1 MQRGGQLLIVLGLI
15 LAIITAGLVYTATR
29 APETKV
35 MTVPV
40 VVAVQ
45 DIPERVGLEAPM
57 LAVKQWPADAIPADA
72 ISKIEDVVGKASVT
86 KIYAGEPL
94 LRGKLVDARAASS
107 LTFLIPP
114 GMVAYTIPANESNA
128 VAGAIQAGDSVDV
141 LVTLRIQDVDVRTGN
156 ESKDQLTAQLTLQD
170 VKVIGIGVWTPPR
183 KSAPA
188 STAGATTTDASS
200 KPVEMRTLTVLVNQQ
215 DALVL
220 KYASE
225 QGTVSLA
232 LRPYNDHEKVT
243 TDSVYITYMVDRFQ
257 FAKPPI
263 IVRAAPAPV
272 TVK

>member
-1 MQRGGQLLIVLGLI
+1 MQRGGQLLIVLGLV
-15 LAIITAGLVYTATR
+15 LAVITAGLVYSVTR
-29 APETKV
+29 RPEVKV
-35 MTVPV
+35 DSRPV

-57 LAVKQWPADAIPADA
+57 LAVKQWPVEVMPADA
-72 ISKIEDVVGKASVT
+72 ISKIEDVIGKASVT

-94 LRGKLVDARAASS
+94 LRGKLVDARAASA

-156 ESKDQLTAQLTLQD
+156 ESKEQLTAQLTLQD
-170 VKVIGIGVWTPPR
+170 VKVIGLGVWTPPQ
-183 KSAPA
+183 KSAA
-188 STAGATTTDASS
+188 GNTAGAATTDTSS
-200 KPVEMRTLTVLVNQQ
+200 KPVEMRTITLLVNQQ

-220 KYASE
+220 KYASDH
-225 QGTVSLA
+225 GTVSLA
-232 LRPYNDHEKVT
+232 LRAYNDHDRVT
-243 TDSVYITYMVDRFQ
+243 TDSVYITYLADRFN
-257 FAKPPI
+257 FARPPI
-263 IVRAAPAPV
+263 IQRPATPA